1 MPAELCRARCY
12 RETTTVLQQFP
23 VEILPIA
30 RLRLDGDTQ
39 NRVGLDA
46 GLVAEYETV
55 ADELPPVEAVCDGV
69 DYWVWDG
76 FHRLQAL
83 QNRGRTEVA
92 VRVRPGTHQ
101 DAIDLSFGANETHGK
116 RRSDAD
122 RRNAVRRCYRYHPD
136 WSINQI
142 ALAAKV
148 SWSTAEKWVK
158 ELEGENRPATR
169 TNSAGLSVPATH
181 ALPPKDE
188 QRNPPTASH
197 SAAHSPTKV
206 EKPLLPVTREHS
218 RVRLLVDSSW
228 EDRIP
233 DELTDAEGQVIPAR
247 LLDVFAES
255 IINYSVAQ
263 LKSLLPA
270 IEDARAWAPW
280 LEPAQRQDGMLSTV
294 ELMKLLLNRLEMA
307 QPYAVCRKCQG
318 KGCGQCRG
326 SGWLPEWTVENLK
339 RNGAWR

>member
-1 MPAELCRARCY
+1 MPH
-12 RETTTVLQQFP
+12 QFP

-39 NRVGLDA
+39 NRIELDA
-46 GLVAEYETV
+46 SVVAEYEMA
-55 ADELPPVEAVCDGV
+55 ADELPPVETVYDGV

-83 QNRGRTEVA
+83 QNRGRTEVV
-92 VRVRPGTHQ
+92 VRVRLGTHQ

-116 RRSDAD
+116 RRTDAD
-122 RRNAVRRCYRYHPD
+122 RRNAVRRCHRYHPD

-142 ALAAKV
+142 AQAARV
-148 SWSTAEKWVK
+148 SWTTAEKWVK

-169 TNSAGLSVPATH
+169 TNSAGHSVPATRTS
-181 ALPPKDE
+181 PPKEE
-188 QRNPPTASH
+188 QRHPPSGGS
-197 SAAHSPTKV
+197 SAAHPPTTS
-206 EKPLLPVTREHS
+206 EKPLPPVTREHS
-218 RVRLLVDSSW
+218 RARMLADSSW

-255 IINYSVAQ
+255 IISYAAAQ

-280 LEPAQRQDGMLSTV
+280 LEPAQQQEGMLSTV
-294 ELMKLLLNRLEMA
+294 ELMKLLLNRLETA
-307 QPYAVCRKCQG
+307 QPYAICRKCQG
-318 KGCGQCRG
+318 KGCGQCRR
-326 SGWLPEWTVENLK
+326 SGWLPEWMVETLRRDGTWK
-339 RNGAWR
+339 